1 MDVVLSISVG
11 IGLAA
16 ACGFRIFVPLFLISL
31 AHHTGHLQ
39 LADSFQWMGSP
50 AATVSFGAAT
60 LVEILAYYVPFF
72 DNLLDTLAAPS
83 AVVAGT
89 VATAS
94 QVADMDPWLAWSV
107 AIIGGGGSAGVVQ
120 GLTTITR
127 QISSLATAG
136 FGNPLVSTAEAGAS
150 LVMTALAVL
159 LPGVAVVLFLLLA
172 FFGAKKL
179 LALRR
184 RAENEA
190 DGIVEPEPPVST
202 PLAG

>member
-1 MDVVLSISVG
+1 MDVLLSVSVG

-16 ACGFRIFVPLFLISL
+16 ACGFRIFVPLFLISI
-31 AHHTGHLQ
+31 AHHTGHLE
-39 LADSFQWMGSP
+39 LASNFQWMGSP
-50 AATVSFGAAT
+50 VAMVSFGAAT
-60 LVEILAYYVPFF
+60 LFEILAYYVPFF

-89 VATAS
+89 MATAS

-136 FGNPLVSTAEAGAS
+136 FGNPLVSTVEAGAS
-150 LVMTALAVL
+150 LAMTALAVVA
-159 LPGVAVVLFLLLA
+159 PGIAVILLLLLVY
-172 FFGAKKL
+172 FGAKKL
-179 LALRR
+179 MGMRR
-184 RAENEA
+184 TVENET
-190 DGIVEPEPPVST
+190 DGTIEPEPPAS
-202 PLAG
+202 